1 MEIWL
6 LNLFQNI
13 KPFLSVNS
21 DAENQ
26 NGKQNIF
33 ADDLAD

>member
-6 LNLFQNI
+6 LNSFQNI
-13 KPFLSVNS
+13 KPFLSMNS

-26 NGKQNIF
+26 NGKENIF
-33 ADDLAD
+33 AGGLAD